1 MSSEHWASSGQLR
14 RMKVPFSILIV
25 MMLAGSAVCAKDDI
39 TKELITSNGKTRA
52 YYLYVPPTV
61 KSDTPVPLIVMLHGS
76 GRVGMSLVEKW
87 KDLAKKEGFII
98 AGPDSSDTR
107 GWATPQDGPDYL
119 RDLVE
124 ELKSKYPINPRRVYL
139 FGHSAGASFAL
150 EISLMESQ
158 YFAAT
163 AIHAGALPG
172 DDRDLIDM
180 AKRKI
185 PIFIQVGDSDQ
196 SFPLKIVRATRD
208 LLNQNGFAVELA
220 EIPKHDHW
228 YYDLAPKINLAA
240 WEFLKKYELNQDPV
254 YRKFQF
260 N

>member
-1 MSSEHWASSGQLR
+1 MKSRVLLIITCLLSCFVSAS
-14 RMKVPFSILIV
+14 
-25 MMLAGSAVCAKDDI
+25 AKDDI

-52 YYLYVPPTV
+52 YYLYVPSTIKPG
-61 KSDTPVPLIVMLHGS
+61 SPAPLIVMLHGS

-87 KDLAKKEGFII
+87 KDLAKKEGIII

-107 GWATPQDGPDYL
+107 VWGMPQDGPDFL

-124 ELKSKYPINPRRVYL
+124 ALKAKYSINPRRVYL
-139 FGHSAGASFAL
+139 FGHSGGAIFAL
-150 EISLMESQ
+150 EMSLMESQ

-163 AIHAGALPG
+163 AVHAGALAR
-172 DDRDLIDM
+172 DDADLMDS

-196 SFPLKIVRATRD
+196 SFPLKVVRATRD
-208 LLNQNGFAVELA
+208 ALNAKGFAAELT
-220 EIPKHDHW
+220 EIPGHDHW
-228 YYDLAPKINLAA
+228 YYDLAPKINLKA
-240 WEFLKKYELNQDPV
+240 WEFLKSHELEIDPV

>member
-1 MSSEHWASSGQLR
+1 
-14 RMKVPFSILIV
+14 MKHYLLP
-25 MMLAGSAVCAKDDI
+25 LAIFFAAVTSAVAKDDI
-39 TKELITSNGKTRA
+39 TKELITSNGKTHA
-52 YYLYVPPTV
+52 YYLYVPSTT
-61 KSDTPVPLIVMLHGS
+61 KTSLPVPLIVMLHGS

-87 KDLAKKEGFII
+87 KDLAKKENFII

-107 GWATPQDGPDYL
+107 VWGMPQDGPDYL

-124 ELKSKYPINPRRVYL
+124 ELKAKYPINPRRVYL
-139 FGHSAGASFAL
+139 FGHSGGAIFAL
-150 EISLMESQ
+150 EMSLMESQ

-163 AIHAGALPG
+163 AIHAGALPTN
-172 DDRDLIDM
+172 DRDLIDM

-196 SFPLKIVRATRD
+196 NFPLKAVRATRD
-208 LLNQNGFAVELA
+208 LLNEKGFAVELT

-228 YYDLAPKINLAA
+228 YYDMAPKINLAA
-240 WEFLKKYELNQDPV
+240 WEFLKTRELDADPV

>member
-1 MSSEHWASSGQLR
+1 MKLHLLLITALLLVTGASAL
-14 RMKVPFSILIV
+14 
-25 MMLAGSAVCAKDDI
+25 AKDDI

-52 YYLYVPPTV
+52 YYLYIPSTI
-61 KSDTPVPLIVMLHGS
+61 KAGSTAPLVVMLHGS

-98 AGPDSSDTR
+98 AGPDASTTR
-107 GWATPQDGPDYL
+107 GWNAPQDGPDFL

-139 FGHSAGASFAL
+139 FGHSAGATFAL

-163 AIHAGALPG
+163 AVHAGALSP
-172 DDRDLIDM
+172 DDTDLIDL

-185 PIFIQVGDSDQ
+185 PISIQVGDSDK
-196 SFPLKIVRATRD
+196 SFPLTAVRNTRD
-208 LLNQNGFAVELA
+208 VLNAKGFAIELI
-220 EIPKHDHW
+220 EIPNHDHW
-228 YYDLAPKINLAA
+228 YYDLAPKINLKA
-240 WEFLKKYELNQDPV
+240 WEFLKTRELEADPV
-254 YRKFQF
+254 YRKFNF
-260 N
+260 ND

>member
-1 MSSEHWASSGQLR
+1 
-14 RMKVPFSILIV
+14 MKLHLLLITT
-25 MMLAGSAVCAKDDI
+25 LLLLSLTSTSAKDDI

-52 YYLYVPPTV
+52 YYLYVPSTIKPGMQA
-61 KSDTPVPLIVMLHGS
+61 SLIVMLHGS

-98 AGPDSSDTR
+98 AGPDSSDIR
-107 GWATPQDGPDYL
+107 GWRSPQDGPDYL

-124 ELKSKYPINPRRVYL
+124 ELKGKYPINPRRVYL

-150 EISLMESQ
+150 EMALMESE

-163 AIHAGALPG
+163 AIHAGILPSE
-172 DDRDLIDM
+172 DSDLLDS

-185 PIFIQVGDSDQ
+185 PISIQVGDSDQ
-196 SFPLKIVRATRD
+196 GFPVKVVRATRD
-208 LLNQNGFAVELA
+208 LLNAKGFSAELT
-220 EIPKHDHW
+220 EIPGHDHW
-228 YYDLAPKINLAA
+228 YYDLAPKINLKA
-240 WEFLKKYELNQDPV
+240 WEFLKSKELEADPV

>member
-1 MSSEHWASSGQLR
+1 
-14 RMKVPFSILIV
+14 MKSHVLLVPIFLLLSFT
-25 MMLAGSAVCAKDDI
+25 SAPAKDDI

-52 YYLYVPPTV
+52 YFLYVPSTI
-61 KSDTPVPLIVMLHGS
+61 KSGSPAPLIVMLHGS

-98 AGPDSSDTR
+98 AGPDSLDTR
-107 GWATPQDGPDYL
+107 VWGMPQDGPDFL
-119 RDLVE
+119 RDLIE
-124 ELKSKYPINPRRVYL
+124 ELKAKYPINPRRVYL
-139 FGHSAGASFAL
+139 FGHSGGAIFSL
-150 EISLMESQ
+150 EMSLMESQ

-163 AIHAGALPG
+163 AIHAGALPP
-172 DDRDLIDM
+172 DDRDLIDS

-196 SFPLKIVRATRD
+196 SFPLKVVRATRD
-208 LLNQNGFAVELA
+208 ALNAKGFAVELT
-220 EIPKHDHW
+220 EIPAHDHW
-228 YYDLAPKINLAA
+228 YYDLAPKINLKA
-240 WEFLKKYELNQDPV
+240 WEFLKSHELESDPV